1 MIRLC
6 LAGIFA
12 LTLSVVSC
20 EGTAHRVN
28 LVMDHGRVEA
38 RYAPQAAS
46 RSDSSRQE
54 TDISYEIPKSPSGLS
69 EIILK
74 RVGYTVS
81 YNAGRKVPNWVAW
94 HLTRKHTM
102 GRNKRDGVS
111 FQEDPD
117 VPSPKATNG
126 DYYNS
131 RYDRGH
137 MCPAGDNKWSA
148 EAMRQSFYFTNICP
162 QNQNL
167 NRYEWNDVEQQ
178 CREWAKE
185 YGAIDICC
193 GPIFEGK
200 GRQKTIGKNKVWVP
214 DAFFK
219 CILYAHGKDSK
230 AIAFIY
236 PNRSVKQDMSA
247 CVVTVDEVERRT
259 GIDFFPTLPDDVEN
273 RVEATA
279 RLADW

>member
-6 LAGIFA
+6 FAGFLA
-12 LTLSVVSC
+12 LTMLVVSC
-20 EGTAHRVN
+20 GDTARRVGQVWN
-28 LVMDHGRVEA
+28 ESRVEEQYVPTGS
-38 RYAPQAAS
+38 RLDTHPQKEELS
-46 RSDSSRQE
+46 F
-54 TDISYEIPKSPSGLS
+54 EIPKSPSSLP
-69 EIILK
+69 ELILK
-74 RVGYTVS
+74 REGYTVS
-81 YNAGRKVPNWVAW
+81 YHPERKVPNWVAW
-94 HLTRKHTM
+94 HLTKQHTT
-102 GRNKRDGVS
+102 GKNKRNKVS

-117 VPSPKATNG
+117 VPFPKATNA

-148 EAMRQSFYFTNICP
+148 EAMLQSFYFTNICP

-167 NRYEWNDVEQQ
+167 NRYEWNDLEQQ

-219 CILYAHGKDSK
+219 CVLYYHGKDSK

-236 PNRSVKQDMSA
+236 TNRSIKQDMSA

-259 GIDFFPTLPDDVEN
+259 GIDFFPALPDNVEN
-273 RVEATA
+273 RIEATA